1 MDVGDPSNWVRIM
14 DLFNGDC
21 SLIKNL
27 ISASSFNDD
36 ETLEAIKLVYKEHG
50 YIMCP
55 HTAIAWLALRSWMNN
70 HNSDE
75 IAGVFLATAHPCKF
89 PDIFPADIASKI
101 AVPEQ
106 VKGLEGRERVF
117 TSLGNEFEGFKAYLL
132 G

>member
-1 MDVGDPSNWVRIM
+1 
-14 DLFNGDC
+14 
-21 SLIKNL
+21 
-27 ISASSFNDD
+27 
-36 ETLEAIKLVYKEHG
+36 
-50 YIMCP
+50 
-55 HTAIAWLALRSWMNN
+55 MNN